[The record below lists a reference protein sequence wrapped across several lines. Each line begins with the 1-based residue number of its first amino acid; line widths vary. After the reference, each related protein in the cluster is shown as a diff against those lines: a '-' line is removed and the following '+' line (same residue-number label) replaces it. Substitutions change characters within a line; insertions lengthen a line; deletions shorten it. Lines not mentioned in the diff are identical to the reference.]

1 MKEFFQNLR
10 ERRKQKGISLE
21 EIHNKTYLPLSYLK
35 YIESGNLENLPP
47 AYERLYLRRY
57 AVEIGLD
64 GDEVLRDYDMLSGKL
79 NPSQAKAKMVEKEEK
94 AQKAEK
100 NKSSVPEI
108 SNTPKR
114 PPIKSSSMFEQLNLD
129 KINKYFWITLAA
141 MIILIT
147 GSLTY
152 RQYIHEKSNQ
162 VTIKEITSPGI
173 SNERVSLSSF
183 NPIVDTTKTNAVEKN
198 ETEQNEP
205 FIVELKAIDTTWVRQ
220 ILDKD
225 TTEYT
230 LPPGLRKKVEARD
243 QIKFMVGKA
252 DGVEFWL
259 NGKNLG
265 IMGSANE
272 VVISL
277 IISEEGI
284 IEKRLKKVVKKS
296 APENDTTFAVTP
308 IL

>member
-1 MKEFFQNLR
+1 
-10 ERRKQKGISLE
+10 
-21 EIHNKTYLPLSYLK
+21 
-35 YIESGNLENLPP
+35 
-47 AYERLYLRRY
+47 
-57 AVEIGLD
+57 
-64 GDEVLRDYDMLSGKL
+64 
-79 NPSQAKAKMVEKEEK
+79 
-94 AQKAEK
+94 
-100 NKSSVPEI
+100 
-108 SNTPKR
+108 
-114 PPIKSSSMFEQLNLD
+114 MFEQLNLD